1 MENSEMHVFLTQ
13 SLSRSFFIRTRVY
26 VCMYVCVC
34 VCVCVIIYLCSE
46 VKDRLKKM
54 RDDRK
59 RTQSAGPKGA
69 SHKAAQKGRG
79 KR

>member
-1 MENSEMHVFLTQ
+1 M
-13 SLSRSFFIRTRVY
+13 Y

-34 VCVCVIIYLCSE
+34 VCVIFYLCSE

-54 RDDRK
+54 RDDKK